1 MRNMSLRENILN
13 TALERYALHGI
24 AATSVQDIADHAQSS
39 KANVLYHFT
48 SKEQLVDSAL
58 SPALEVLDAI
68 VRGAETTGFD
78 TRGPREAF
86 VEGFIDFLLHHRLA
100 VQIIVT
106 HPYLAKSIPSLQSA
120 HELMGRMANLLAGS
134 VPGHSELSR
143 FAIAISGAT
152 YAVASS
158 SLVGRDPLANS
169 EFRSFLRE
177 ALMSTLDLEPTLTAA
192 P

>member
-1 MRNMSLRENILN
+1 MSLRENILN
-13 TALERYALHGI
+13 TALERYSLHGI

-48 SKEQLVDSAL
+48 SKEQLVDNAL
-58 SPALEVLDAI
+58 SPALEALDAI
-68 VRGAETTGFD
+68 VRGAETIGFD
-78 TRGPREAF
+78 TRGPREVF

-106 HPYLAKSIPSLQSA
+106 HPYLADSIPALQSA
-120 HELMGRMANLLAGS
+120 QELMGRMANLLAGS

-158 SLVGRDPLANS
+158 GLVGRSPLANS
-169 EFRSFLRE
+169 EYRAFLRE
-177 ALMSTLDLEPTLTAA
+177 ALMSTLDVEPTLTTA